1 MTMVH
6 ISRFAEDLII
16 YSSAEF
22 GYVTLSDA
30 YRYVKSDFVIRRPKD
45 LSFVGPQH
53 WVEYHAAKENPD
65 SLELLRGKSGRT
77 FGQVGSS
84 VWAQ

>member
-45 LSFVGPQH
+45 LSFVSPQH
-53 WVEYHAAKENPD
+53 WVEYHAAKE
-65 SLELLRGKSGRT
+65 KSRLARIAQ
-77 FGQVGSS
+77 GQIR
-84 VWAQ
+84 

>member
-53 WVEYHAAKENPD
+53 WVEYHAAKE
-65 SLELLRGKSGRT
+65 KSRLARIAQ
-77 FGQVGSS
+77 GQIR
-84 VWAQ
+84 

>member
-30 YRYVKSDFVIRRPKD
+30 YRFVQY
-45 LSFVGPQH
+45 SFPV
-53 WVEYHAAKENPD
+53 
-65 SLELLRGKSGRT
+65 SR
-77 FGQVGSS
+77 
-84 VWAQ
+84 